1 MTKIDIKHDFRLCP
15 VPQED
20 WHLLDYFWRNRWYY
34 DVRLPFG
41 SRSSPF
47 IFNAFADALL
57 WILIGKFGI
66 TGGTHYLDDFIFAG
80 STRSICQ
87 SKMTTVIKLEGPAQ
101 VLTYLGI
108 ESDTVSSIIRLPED
122 KLKQT
127 KTLTAQWL
135 NRKKMHQISSTFT
148 NRDALSFACKVV
160 KPGRMFLRRLIDLST
175 TVSSLHHHID
185 ISSSL
190 CEDLKM

>member
-1 MTKIDIKHDFRLCP
+1 
-15 VPQED
+15 
-20 WHLLDYFWRNRWYY
+20 
-34 DVRLPFG
+34 
-41 SRSSPF
+41 
-47 IFNAFADALL
+47 
-57 WILIGKFGI
+57 
-66 TGGTHYLDDFIFAG
+66 
-80 STRSICQ
+80 
-87 SKMTTVIKLEGPAQ
+87 MTTVIKLEGPAQ

-190 CEDLKM
+190 CEDLKMWHHFLETWNGSSYIPLPPISYDSLNLYTDASFKGLGGFLQGYCSRIECE